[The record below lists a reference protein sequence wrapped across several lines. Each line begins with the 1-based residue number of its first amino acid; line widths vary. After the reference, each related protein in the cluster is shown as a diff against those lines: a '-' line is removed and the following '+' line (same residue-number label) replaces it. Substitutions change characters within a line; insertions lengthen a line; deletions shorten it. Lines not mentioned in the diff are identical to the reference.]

1 MSTHLGAFIQPTIV
15 LLLLPFIDEEPEMWT
30 MCVLLLKARPKTA
43 IKTQASTEA
52 TTLAHNEN

>member
-1 MSTHLGAFIQPTIV
+1 MSTYLGAFIQPTIV
-15 LLLLPFIDEEPEMWT
+15 LFLLPSIDEEPEVWT
-30 MCVLLLKARPKTA
+30 LCALLLKARPKTA